1 MAFVLR
7 GDEFCRKRQN
17 MDGKGMTV
25 KARMLKLLE
34 EHENELISGE
44 AAAEELNCTRAA
56 IWKAVK
62 SLREEG
68 YTIEA
73 GPNKGYVLRGG
84 SRLSE
89 EGIRLYLEHPDVSVK
104 IYRELDS
111 TNRAAKE
118 AAFSGEA
125 GHGALILARRQK
137 SGRGRRGRSFYSPE
151 NAGLYM
157 SVVLRPDRT
166 LKEGLLIT
174 TAAATAVR
182 RAVKKICDIDLGIKW
197 VNDLY
202 LQDKKVCGILTEAV
216 TDFESGNIEFAVV
229 GIGLNL
235 YLPEEGFP
243 ADIQETAGAL
253 FGSRKDAEHINCSLL
268 VAEIVN
274 QLLMEVET
282 PGLSREYIDN
292 NIIPGNTILINDG
305 KHVREAYAEAIAS
318 DGRLRVREQDGSENL
333 LSYGEVSVR
342 RRPE

>member
-1 MAFVLR
+1 
-7 GDEFCRKRQN
+7 
-17 MDGKGMTV
+17 MDGEDMTV

-34 EHENELISGE
+34 QHENELISGE
-44 AAAEELNCTRAA
+44 AAAAELNCTRAA

-89 EGIRLYLEHPDVSVK
+89 EGIRLYLDHPDVPVK

-157 SVVLRPDRT
+157 SIVLRPDRT

-174 TAAATAVR
+174 TAAATAVC
-182 RAVKKICDIDLGIKW
+182 RAVKKICGIDLGIKW

-202 LQDKKVCGILTEAV
+202 FHDRKVCGILTEAV

-235 YLPEEGFP
+235 YVPE
-243 ADIQETAGAL
+243 ETAGAL
-253 FGSRKDAEHINCSLL
+253 FGSREAAEHVNCSIL
-268 VAEIVN
+268 VAEIAN

-282 PGLSREYIDN
+282 PGLSREYTEN
-292 NIIPGNTILINDG
+292 NIIPGNMIVIADG
-305 KHVREAYAEAIAS
+305 ARTREAYAEAIAP
-318 DGRLRVREQDGSENL
+318 DGRLVVREQDGSETL

-342 RRPE
+342 RKPDEDQSK

>member
-1 MAFVLR
+1 
-7 GDEFCRKRQN
+7 
-17 MDGKGMTV
+17 MDGEDMTV

-34 EHENELISGE
+34 QHENELISGE
-44 AAAEELNCTRAA
+44 AAAAELNCTRAA

-89 EGIRLYLEHPDVSVK
+89 EGIRLYLDHPDVPVK

-157 SVVLRPDRT
+157 SIVLRPDRT

-174 TAAATAVR
+174 TPTTA
-182 RAVKKICDIDLGIKW
+182 
-197 VNDLY
+197 
-202 LQDKKVCGILTEAV
+202 
-216 TDFESGNIEFAVV
+216 
-229 GIGLNL
+229 
-235 YLPEEGFP
+235 
-243 ADIQETAGAL
+243 
-253 FGSRKDAEHINCSLL
+253 
-268 VAEIVN
+268 
-274 QLLMEVET
+274 
-282 PGLSREYIDN
+282 
-292 NIIPGNTILINDG
+292 
-305 KHVREAYAEAIAS
+305 
-318 DGRLRVREQDGSENL
+318 
-333 LSYGEVSVR
+333 
-342 RRPE
+342 

>member
-1 MAFVLR
+1 
-7 GDEFCRKRQN
+7 
-17 MDGKGMTV
+17 MDGEDMTV

-34 EHENELISGE
+34 QHENELISGE
-44 AAAEELNCTRAA
+44 AAAAELNCTRAA

-73 GPNKGYVLRGG
+73 GPNKGYVLCGG

-89 EGIRLYLEHPDVSVK
+89 EGIRLYLNHPDASVK

-125 GHGALILARRQK
+125 GHGALILARQQK
-137 SGRGRRGRSFYSPE
+137 NGRGRRGRSFYSPE

-157 SVVLRPDRT
+157 SIVLRPERT

-174 TAAATAVR
+174 TAAATAVY
-182 RAVKKICDIDLGIKW
+182 RAVKKICGIDLGIKW

-202 LQDKKVCGILTEAV
+202 LHDKKVCGILTEAV

-235 YLPEEGFP
+235 YIPEDGFPEE
-243 ADIQETAGAL
+243 IQGTAGAL
-253 FGSRKDAEHINCSLL
+253 FGGRKEAEHINCSLL

-274 QLLMEVET
+274 QLLMEAET
-282 PGLSREYIDN
+282 PELSREYTEN
-292 NIIPGNTILINDG
+292 NIIPGNMIVITDG
-305 KHVREAYAEAIAS
+305 TRTREAYAKTIAS
-318 DGRLRVREQDGSENL
+318 DGRLLVREQDGSETL

-342 RRPE
+342 RKPEEDQSN

>member
-1 MAFVLR
+1 
-7 GDEFCRKRQN
+7 
-17 MDGKGMTV
+17 MTV

-34 EHENELISGE
+34 QHENELISGE
-44 AAAEELNCTRAA
+44 AAAAELNCTRAA

-89 EGIRLYLEHPDVSVK
+89 EGIRLYLDHPDVPVK

-157 SVVLRPDRT
+157 SIVLRPDRT

-174 TAAATAVR
+174 TAAATAVC
-182 RAVKKICDIDLGIKW
+182 RAVKKICGIDLGIKW
-197 VNDLY
+197 VNDLFY
-202 LQDKKVCGILTEAV
+202 QGKKVCGILTEAV
-216 TDFESGNIEFAVV
+216 TDFESGNIEFVVV
-229 GIGLNL
+229 GMGLNIYL
-235 YLPEEGFP
+235 ESELLPEALKDVAGTLYQSRED
-243 ADIQETAGAL
+243 AEKTDRNRLAAMIVNELRKETKDLKLSPDYVEHNMIPGHQITITD
-253 FGSRKDAEHINCSLL
+253 GTSSRKAFAL
-268 VAEIVN
+268 EIC
-274 QLLMEVET
+274 
-282 PGLSREYIDN
+282 
-292 NIIPGNTILINDG
+292 
-305 KHVREAYAEAIAS
+305 S
-318 DGRLRVREQDGSENL
+318 DGRLKVQEENGQETIL
-333 LSYGEVSVR
+333 AFGEVSVSM
-342 RRPE
+342 

>member
-1 MAFVLR
+1 
-7 GDEFCRKRQN
+7 
-17 MDGKGMTV
+17 MDGEDMTV

-34 EHENELISGE
+34 QHENELISGE
-44 AAAEELNCTRAA
+44 AAAAELNCTRAA

-89 EGIRLYLEHPDVSVK
+89 EGIRLYLDHPDVPVK

-157 SVVLRPDRT
+157 SIVLRPDRT

-174 TAAATAVR
+174 TAVATAVC
-182 RAVKKICDIDLGIKW
+182 RAVKKICGIDLGIKW

-202 LQDKKVCGILTEAV
+202 LHDRKVCGILTEAV

-235 YLPEEGFP
+235 YVPEDGFPEE
-243 ADIQETAGAL
+243 IQETAGAL
-253 FGSRKDAEHINCSLL
+253 FGSREAAEHVNCSIL
-268 VAEIVN
+268 VAEIAN

-282 PGLSREYIDN
+282 PGLSREYTEN
-292 NIIPGNTILINDG
+292 NIIPGNMIVITDG
-305 KHVREAYAEAIAS
+305 ARTREAYAEAIAP
-318 DGRLRVREQDGSENL
+318 DGRLVVREQDGSETL

-342 RRPE
+342 RKPDEDQSK

>member
-1 MAFVLR
+1 
-7 GDEFCRKRQN
+7 
-17 MDGKGMTV
+17 MTV

-34 EHENELISGE
+34 QHENELISGE
-44 AAAEELNCTRAA
+44 AAAAELNCTRAA

-89 EGIRLYLEHPDVSVK
+89 EGIRLYLDHPDVPVK

-157 SVVLRPDRT
+157 SIVLRPDRT

-174 TAAATAVR
+174 TAAATAVC
-182 RAVKKICDIDLGIKW
+182 RAVKKICGIDLGIKW

-202 LQDKKVCGILTEAV
+202 LHNKKVCGILTEAV

-235 YLPEEGFP
+235 YMPVLN
-243 ADIQETAGAL
+243 DT
-253 FGSRKDAEHINCSLL
+253 
-268 VAEIVN
+268 
-274 QLLMEVET
+274 
-282 PGLSREYIDN
+282 LSVCKV
-292 NIIPGNTILINDG
+292 T
-305 KHVREAYAEAIAS
+305 
-318 DGRLRVREQDGSENL
+318 QFENL
-333 LSYGEVSVR
+333 LRIWNKEKILEKTEKVHLPFHMDRISSDAYVEQLVWSELGDYIRELLRKERS
-342 RRPE
+342 

>member
-1 MAFVLR
+1 M
-7 GDEFCRKRQN
+7 
-17 MDGKGMTV
+17 
-25 KARMLKLLE
+25 
-34 EHENELISGE
+34 
-44 AAAEELNCTRAA
+44 
-56 IWKAVK
+56 
-62 SLREEG
+62 
-68 YTIEA
+68 
-73 GPNKGYVLRGG
+73 LRGG

-89 EGIRLYLEHPDVSVK
+89 EGIRLYLDHPDVPVK

-157 SVVLRPDRT
+157 SIVLRPDRT

-174 TAAATAVR
+174 TAAATAVC
-182 RAVKKICDIDLGIKW
+182 RAVKKICGIDLGIKW

-202 LQDKKVCGILTEAV
+202 FHNKKVCGILTEAV

-235 YLPEEGFP
+235 YMPEDGFP
-243 ADIQETAGAL
+243 EDIQETAGAL
-253 FGSRKDAEHINCSLL
+253 FENRNDAEHINCSIL

-282 PGLSREYIDN
+282 PGLSREYTEN
-292 NIIPGNTILINDG
+292 NIIPGNMIVITDG
-305 KHVREAYAEAIAS
+305 QCTREAYAESIAP
-318 DGRLRVREQDGSENL
+318 DGRLLVREQDGSETL

-342 RRPE
+342 RKSDQG

>member
-1 MAFVLR
+1 
-7 GDEFCRKRQN
+7 
-17 MDGKGMTV
+17 MTV

-34 EHENELISGE
+34 QHENELISGE
-44 AAAEELNCTRAA
+44 AAAAELNCTRAA

-89 EGIRLYLEHPDVSVK
+89 EGIRLYLDHPD
-104 IYRELDS
+104 
-111 TNRAAKE
+111 AAKE

-157 SVVLRPDRT
+157 SIVLRPDRT

-174 TAAATAVR
+174 TAAATAVC
-182 RAVKKICDIDLGIKW
+182 RAVKKICGIDLGIKW

-202 LQDKKVCGILTEAV
+202 FHNKKVCGILTEAV

-235 YLPEEGFP
+235 YMPEDGFP
-243 ADIQETAGAL
+243 EDIQETAGAL
-253 FGSRKDAEHINCSLL
+253 FENRNDAEHINCSIL

-282 PGLSREYIDN
+282 PGLSREYTEN
-292 NIIPGNTILINDG
+292 NIIPGNMIVITDG
-305 KHVREAYAEAIAS
+305 QCTREAYAESIAP
-318 DGRLRVREQDGSENL
+318 DGRLLVREQDGSETL

-342 RRPE
+342 RKSDQG

>member
-1 MAFVLR
+1 
-7 GDEFCRKRQN
+7 
-17 MDGKGMTV
+17 MTV

-34 EHENELISGE
+34 QHENELISGE
-44 AAAEELNCTRAA
+44 AAAAELNCTRAA

-89 EGIRLYLEHPDVSVK
+89 EGIRLYLDHPDVPVK

-157 SVVLRPDRT
+157 SIVLRPDRT

-174 TAAATAVR
+174 TAAATAVC
-182 RAVKKICDIDLGIKW
+182 RAVKKICGIDLGIKW

-202 LQDKKVCGILTEAV
+202 FHNKKVCGILTEAV

-229 GIGLNL
+229 GI
-235 YLPEEGFP
+235 
-243 ADIQETAGAL
+243 
-253 FGSRKDAEHINCSLL
+253 RKDAEHVNCSIL

-282 PGLSREYIDN
+282 PGLSREYTEN
-292 NIIPGNTILINDG
+292 NIIPGNMIVITDG
-305 KHVREAYAEAIAS
+305 QCTREAYAESIAP
-318 DGRLRVREQDGSENL
+318 DGRLLVREQDGSETL

-342 RRPE
+342 RKSDQG